1 MIKADD
7 DGNDNDND
15 DDDGDDDDD
24 DDDDDHDDHEEGL
37 ARASSCCSG
46 ARVLVSNDILHVVQP
61 DLPHALSLAGP
72 GSLLPVPRTLG
83 QPP

>member
-1 MIKADD
+1 MATDEDDDAYDDDDD
-7 DGNDNDND
+7 DG

-24 DDDDDHDDHEEGL
+24 DDHEEAL

-46 ARVLVSNDILHVVQP
+46 ARVLLSNDILHVVHP